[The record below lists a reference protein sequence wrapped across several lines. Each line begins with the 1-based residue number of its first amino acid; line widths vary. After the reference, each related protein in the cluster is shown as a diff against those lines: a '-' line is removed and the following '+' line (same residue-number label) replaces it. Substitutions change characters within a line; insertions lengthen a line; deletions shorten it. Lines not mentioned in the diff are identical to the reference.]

1 MNLSKKLVLALAGT
15 SLVAPAAASAQEIAS
30 LNGRA
35 AVSSYTQQQ
44 VEDRFMA
51 WESRNQVTSV
61 NQFSDV
67 QPTDWAYQALSNL
80 VEKYG
85 CVAGYPD
92 GTFKGKQALS
102 RYEAAALLNSCL
114 DRVTEATDEL
124 QKLLSEFKVELA
136 TLTGRVDKLDKKV
149 GKLEAQQFSTT
160 TKLKGEVNFILGGIP
175 GYSSNTGVT
184 GGVPQNKRNQGN
196 TTFNYDVKLSFDT
209 SFSGQDLLK
218 TRLRA
223 GNFSALP
230 FGSSSQP
237 FKLDKSDTSKDA
249 VYIDRLYYTFPVGK
263 DKSIKLTAGA
273 LVRNT
278 ELSWIPTAYNATIL
292 DFFTTGGSPGTYN
305 KATGQGF
312 GFQWK
317 QKVAKGKPGWLINTN
332 YVVAGNN
339 GLAGDGTKEKPFE
352 NPKQGAT
359 NVAGASGADSN
370 YGVFN
375 SQSGL
380 NWLTQVGYAAS
391 NWGAAVAYRYGTAG
405 SSARDGNGVAGASL
419 LRNQTSNAISANAYW
434 QPVKTGWFPSISAGY
449 GYNWVDGSRLGQTT
463 TGTAG
468 SNTSSARSSA
478 SWFAGLQ
485 WDDAFLKGNA
495 AGIAFGQPAFSN
507 TPAQSNPWLVE
518 WFYRFKVSD
527 NISITPSLFYGTGIS
542 NTRSTSSGGG
552 SGNANTGSTYQGLGG
567 VIQTTF
573 RF

>member
-1 MNLSKKLVLALAGT
+1 MKVSKKLALALAGT
-15 SLVAPAAASAQEIAS
+15 TLAASSAASAQEIAS

-51 WESRNQVTSV
+51 WDAKNQVTSV

-85 CVAGYPD
+85 CVAGYPN
-92 GTFKGKQALS
+92 GTFRGATPLS

-114 DRVTEATDEL
+114 ERVTEVTDDL
-124 QKLLSEFKVELA
+124 QRLLNEFKTELA
-136 TLTGRVDKLDKKV
+136 TLTGRVDGLDKKV

-175 GYSSNTGVT
+175 GYTSNTGVNNA
-184 GGVPQNKRNQGN
+184 GQQNLQRQGN

-209 SFSGQDLLK
+209 SYTGQDLLK

-230 FGSSSQP
+230 FGSASQP
-237 FKLDKSDTSKDA
+237 FFLDKA
-249 VYIDRLYYTFPVGK
+249 VVSNDGVFIDRLYYTFPVGK

-278 ELSWIPTAYNATIL
+278 EISWIPTAYNANVL
-292 DFFTTGGSPGTYN
+292 DFFTTAGSPGTYN

-317 QKVAKGKPGWLINTN
+317 QKVAKGKPTWLINSN

-339 GLAGDGTKEKPFE
+339 GLAGDGT
-352 NPKQGAT
+352 QGPT
-359 NVAGASGADSN
+359 NRNGGSGADSS

-375 SQSGL
+375 SDSGI

-391 NWGAAVAYRYGTAG
+391 NWGAAIAYRYGTAG
-405 SSARDGNGVAGASL
+405 SSVRDGNGLAGAGL
-419 LRNQTSNAISANAYW
+419 LTNQTSNAISLNAYW
-434 QPVKTGWFPSISAGY
+434 QPIKTGWFPSISAGY
-449 GYNWVDGSRLGQTT
+449 GYNWVDGASTGTT
-463 TGTAG
+463 TALRAG
-468 SNTSSARSSA
+468 SGPINSAN
-478 SWFAGLQ
+478 WFAGFQ
-485 WDDAFLKGNA
+485 WDNAFLKGNA
-495 AGIAFGQPAFSN
+495 AGIALGQPSFSN
-507 TPAQSNPWLVE
+507 SLTQDSPWLIE
-518 WFYRFKVSD
+518 WFYRFQVSD
-527 NISITPSLFYGTGIS
+527 KISITPTLFYGTGIS
-542 NTRSTSSGGG
+542 NTRSATTGGG
-552 SGNANTGSTYQGLGG
+552 SGNRTNGSTFDGLGG

-573 RF
+573 KF

>member
-1 MNLSKKLVLALAGT
+1 MKVSKKLALALAGT
-15 SLVAPAAASAQEIAS
+15 TLAASSAASAQEIAS

-51 WESRNQVTSV
+51 WDAKNQVTSV

-67 QPTDWAYQALSNL
+67 QPTDWAYQALNNL

-85 CVAGYPD
+85 CVAGYPN
-92 GTFKGKQALS
+92 GSFRGGHSLS

-114 DRVTEATDEL
+114 ERVTEVTDDL
-124 QKLLSEFKVELA
+124 QRLLNEFKAELA
-136 TLTGRVDKLDKKV
+136 TLTGRVDGLDKKV

-175 GYSSNTGVT
+175 GYTSNTGVNNA
-184 GGVPQNKRNQGN
+184 GQQNLQRQGN

-209 SFSGQDLLK
+209 SYTGQDLLK

-230 FGSSSQP
+230 FGSASQP
-237 FKLDKSDTSKDA
+237 FFLDKA
-249 VYIDRLYYTFPVGK
+249 VVSNDGVFIDRLYYTFPVGK

-278 ELSWIPTAYNATIL
+278 EISWIPTAYNANVL
-292 DFFTTGGSPGTYN
+292 DFFTTAGSPGTYN

-317 QKVAKGKPGWLINTN
+317 QKVAKGKPAWLINSN

-339 GLAGDGTKEKPFE
+339 GLAGDGT
-352 NPKQGAT
+352 QGPT
-359 NVAGASGADSN
+359 NRNGGSGADSS

-375 SQSGL
+375 SDSGI

-391 NWGAAVAYRYGTAG
+391 NWGAAIAYRYGTAG
-405 SSARDGNGVAGASL
+405 SSVRDGNGLAGAGL
-419 LRNQTSNAISANAYW
+419 LTNQTSNAISLNAYW
-434 QPVKTGWFPSISAGY
+434 QPIKTGWFPSISAGY
-449 GYNWVDGSRLGQTT
+449 GYNWVDGASTGTT
-463 TGTAG
+463 TALRAG
-468 SNTSSARSSA
+468 SGPINSAN
-478 SWFAGLQ
+478 WFAGFQ
-485 WDDAFLKGNA
+485 WDNAFLKGNS
-495 AGIAFGQPAFSN
+495 AGFALGQPSFSSSL
-507 TPAQSNPWLVE
+507 TQDAPWLIE
-518 WFYRFKVSD
+518 WFYRFQVSD
-527 NISITPSLFYGTGIS
+527 KISITPTLFYGTGIS
-542 NTRSTSSGGG
+542 NTRSATTGGG
-552 SGNANTGSTYQGLGG
+552 SGNRTNGSTFDGLGG

-573 RF
+573 KF